1 MAPNPS
7 TDNALE
13 CKIQKC
19 KNVVIKKRRQ
29 LNGNALASM
38 DSNSLQHLPK
48 LRTLRLES
56 NLFYRIPTNALA
68 GLKTLEALF
77 SGIEFIAYD
86 CGHFITAVCCLFLV
100 CYSNLGSNLLTIIND
115 EDFPYMPNLVVL
127 LLKRNQIMKITSG
140 AFSNLTAL
148 KVFSGQLNFSVN
160 LTCTHKIKYFSVPYF
175 AQNQIIEL
183 DDNLIN
189 TFPEG
194 LNKLTHLQELLD
206 SIYRFPL
213 TDFNEQFKKIAPSCY
228 PYAFQHRDTTL
239 TIILIRLSSLTV

>member
-1 MAPNPS
+1 
-7 TDNALE
+7 
-13 CKIQKC
+13 
-19 KNVVIKKRRQ
+19 
-29 LNGNALASM
+29 M

-68 GLKTLEALF
+68 GLKTLEAL
-77 SGIEFIAYD
+77 
-86 CGHFITAVCCLFLV
+86 
-100 CYSNLGSNLLTIIND
+100 NLGSNLLTIIND

-148 KVFSGQLNFSVN
+148 KVL
-160 LTCTHKIKYFSVPYF
+160 
-175 AQNQIIEL
+175 EL

-194 LNKLTHLQELLD
+194 LNKLIHLQEFTT
-206 SIYRFPL
+206 SRIGGTT
-213 TDFNEQFKKIAPSCY
+213 TDGDGNHNNGAY
-228 PYAFQHRDTTL
+228 
-239 TIILIRLSSLTV
+239 